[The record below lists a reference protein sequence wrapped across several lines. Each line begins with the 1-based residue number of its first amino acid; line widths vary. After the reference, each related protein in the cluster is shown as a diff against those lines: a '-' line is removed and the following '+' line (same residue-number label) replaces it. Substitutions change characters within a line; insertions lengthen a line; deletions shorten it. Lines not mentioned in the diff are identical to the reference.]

1 MLNVTARQDLMSK
14 IIETLGVVVED
25 ARFDFGENGL
35 EIRVVDPSHV
45 AMIQMNID
53 SAAFDT
59 WELDETKLG
68 LELRKIK
75 ELVSLGGPTDMIEMA
90 YGDETGVLTVNLG
103 KIDRNIRP
111 LDNTTMNPPTLPEL
125 KLPCKVTISGSDFT
139 QALKAA
145 RQVGDLVNFSIDENT
160 FTVHVQGS
168 TDSVTVAFNKDELQ
182 HMECEKPARS
192 QYSLTYLVPL
202 SKIFGN
208 LESVNIGFGEN
219 YPLSMSFNFH
229 DGAAEVQYFLA
240 PRVVNDF

>member
-240 PRVVNDF
+240 PRVENDF

>member
-125 KLPCKVTISGSDFT
+125 ELPCKVTISGSDFT

-240 PRVVNDF
+240 PRVENDY

>member
-25 ARFDFGENGL
+25 ARFDFSENGL
-35 EIRVVDPSHV
+35 EVRVVDPSHV

-53 SAAFDT
+53 AAAFET

-111 LDNTTMNPPTLPEL
+111 LDNSTLTPPTLPEL
-125 KLPCKVTISGSDFT
+125 KLPCKVTISGADFT
-139 QALKAA
+139 QALRAA
-145 RQVGDLVNFSIDENT
+145 RQVGDLVNFSIDANT
-160 FTVHVQGS
+160 FTVHVLGS
-168 TDSVTVAFNKDELQ
+168 TDSVTVAFDNICRAAVIACSSSRGLTSVGSSGPPVTPHSTRVDSS
-182 HMECEKPARS
+182 MNGVGAARMDARS
-192 QYSLTYLVPL
+192 VFVSSQNL
-202 SKIFGN
+202 ST
-208 LESVNIGFGEN
+208 
-219 YPLSMSFNFH
+219 H
-229 DGAAEVQYFLA
+229 
-240 PRVVNDF
+240 

>member
-145 RQVGDLVNFSIDENT
+145 RQVGDLVNFSIDENRRNNDGQALAIFNSSLNLEIAIYKSNPVNFGT
-160 FTVHVQGS
+160 AASLMGLNIL
-168 TDSVTVAFNKDELQ
+168 DSVT
-182 HMECEKPARS
+182 
-192 QYSLTYLVPL
+192 
-202 SKIFGN
+202 I
-208 LESVNIGFGEN
+208 
-219 YPLSMSFNFH
+219 NFK
-229 DGAAEVQYFLA
+229 
-240 PRVVNDF
+240 

>member
-240 PRVVNDF
+240 PRVENDY

>member
-1 MLNVTARQDLMSK
+1 QDLMSK

-240 PRVVNDF
+240 PRVENDF

>member
-160 FTVHVQGS
+160 FTVHVLGS

-182 HMECEKPARS
+182 NLECEGACSKSILIDLSGSFVEDFWKP
-192 QYSLTYLVPL
+192 
-202 SKIFGN
+202 
-208 LESVNIGFGEN
+208 
-219 YPLSMSFNFH
+219 
-229 DGAAEVQYFLA
+229 
-240 PRVVNDF
+240 

>member
-145 RQVGDLVNFSIDENT
+145 RQVGDLVNFSIDEST

-240 PRVVNDF
+240 PRVENDF

>member
-25 ARFDFGENGL
+25 ARFDFEENGL
-35 EIRVVDPSHV
+35 LVRVVDPSHV

-53 SAAFDT
+53 SAAFET
-59 WELDETKLG
+59 WELDPTQLG

-75 ELVSLGGPTDMIEMA
+75 ELVSLGGPTDMVDMA

-111 LDNTTMNPPTLPEL
+111 LDNSTLTPPTLPEL
-125 KLPCKVTISGSDFT
+125 KLPCKVTISGADFT

-145 RQVGDLVNFSIDENT
+145 RQVGDLVNFSIDENS

-168 TDSVTVAFNKDELQ
+168 TDSVTVAFDKDELQ
-182 HMECEKPARS
+182 NKR
-192 QYSLTYLVPL
+192 V
-202 SKIFGN
+202 
-208 LESVNIGFGEN
+208 
-219 YPLSMSFNFH
+219 LSMPFSSRIQNIR
-229 DGAAEVQYFLA
+229 EIVI
-240 PRVVNDF
+240 